1 MLNLNNANLNALAP
15 EVSAPTYD
23 RTQRRSG
30 IAHVGVGHFHRS
42 HQAMYVDRLMRACA
56 PAPAEGNFTM
66 DHRRLAR
73 PKSARQGTAVLAIA
87 SAGLLAACSSSS
99 SSSSS
104 STSTPA
110 SGGSKNITIAF
121 NMGAEADPFFIAMN
135 IGAEAEAKALGVTLI
150 WQGNPSFYSPSTQ
163 IPIVDQLLAGHPSA
177 LIISPT
183 DPSALQPA
191 VNQAIVQGIPVVNV
205 DTRVNDLSK
214 VLSFITGNNQ
224 QGGAAAADAMAAAMH
239 YTAGKTYQ
247 VVVGAS
253 SATSTTNTA
262 RLAGFKA
269 EIAAKYPGIQI
280 VSEEYSQSQAAIAN
294 TNVNNWL
301 TKYPHLKGIF
311 AIDGTNATGASAALQ
326 SRGLVGKIALVGYD
340 AYATNVALLQKGVF
354 AALIAQQPGL
364 EGKMTVEDVVKYLRS
379 GKSMAGIQHLVTL
392 PNIVLTPSTP
402 ASVLAQ
408 YTYPSA

>member
-1 MLNLNNANLNALAP
+1 
-15 EVSAPTYD
+15 
-23 RTQRRSG
+23 
-30 IAHVGVGHFHRS
+30 
-42 HQAMYVDRLMRACA
+42 
-56 PAPAEGNFTM
+56 M
-66 DHRRLAR
+66 DHRRWTRSKAARGGIAALA
-73 PKSARQGTAVLAIA
+73 VA

-99 SSSSS
+99 SSTASSS
-104 STSTPA
+104 AGTSTAGA
-110 SGGSKNITIAF
+110 SSTGSKITVAF

-135 IGAEAEAKALGVTLI
+135 LGAEAEAKALGVTLI
-150 WQGNPSFYSPSTQ
+150 WQGDPSVYSPSTQ

-177 LIISPT
+177 LIIAPT

-191 VNQAIVQGIPVVNV
+191 VNQAIGQGIPVVNV
-205 DTRVNDLSK
+205 DTHVNDLSK

-239 YTAGKTYQ
+239 YTAGQTYQ

-253 SATSTTNTA
+253 SATTTTNTA

-280 VSEEYSQSQAAIAN
+280 VSEEYSQSQPAVAN
-294 TNVNNWL
+294 TNVDNWL
-301 TKYPHLKGIF
+301 TKYPNLKGIF

-340 AYATNVALLQKGVF
+340 AYATNVALLQKHVF
-354 AALIAQQPGL
+354 AALIAQQPEL
-364 EGKMTVEDVVKYLRS
+364 EGKMAVEDVVKYLRS
-379 GKSMAGIQHLVTL
+379 GKSMAGITHLVTL

-408 YTYPSA
+408 YTYPNA